1 MNEIELTPVTEKL
14 FGLLNAILSMKGES
28 DGNR

>member
-1 MNEIELTPVTEKL
+1 MNETELTPTTEKL

-28 DGNR
+28 GE

>member
-14 FGLLNAILSMKGES
+14 FGLLNAILSLKGES
-28 DGNR
+28 NE

>member
-14 FGLLNAILSMKGES
+14 FGLLNAILSLKGES
-28 DGNR
+28 DE

>member
-1 MNEIELTPVTEKL
+1 MNETELTPTTEKL

-28 DGNR
+28 DE

>member
-14 FGLLNAILSMKGES
+14 FGLLNAILSLKGE
-28 DGNR
+28 NNE